1 MDKKTVF
8 LAAWDQP
15 KHHGRG
21 KKLTIMTRT
30 SASVHAAY
38 VAPDG
43 FVRILTPRADTYWSW
58 IKNKI
63 SIEQFRSAY
72 FECALA
78 LKEELKPGKLI
89 WNPYSVFN
97 EKESHLVDDGDTMCC
112 SCGHSEVISGECHR
126 AWAAVLLQEAG
137 WVVKLDGKKLK
148 DLR

>member
-1 MDKKTVF
+1 MKKKTIF
-8 LAAWDQP
+8 LAAWDQS

-30 SASVHAAY
+30 SQGVH
-38 VAPDG
+38 PDG

-58 IKNKI
+58 VKNEI

-72 FECALA
+72 FESALD

-89 WNPYSVFN
+89 WNPYSIFD
-97 EKESHLVDDGDTMCC
+97 EKELHLVDDKDTMCC
-112 SCGHSEVISGECHR
+112 SCGCSEVASGECHR

-137 WVVKLDGKKLK
+137 WAVKLDGKTLK
-148 DLR
+148 DSH